1 MRPIRAAARP
11 IKAAAKPTGLPLWL
25 STWFGAGLL
34 PRAPGTFGSL
44 AALPCAWG
52 LVLLGGPWLLLG
64 GTVVTFTIGLW
75 ASARYM
81 TVAGVDDPGA
91 ICIDEV
97 VGQWLTLMV
106 APLDPLA
113 YLLGFVLFR
122 IADIAKPWPAS
133 WADRAVGG
141 PIGVMLDDLI
151 AAAYAGPILFLI
163 VQWLPA

>member
-11 IKAAAKPTGLPLWL
+11 IRAAAKPSGLPLWL

-34 PRAPGTFGSL
+34 PRAPGTWGAL

-64 GTVVTFTIGLW
+64 GTVATFGVGLW

-81 TVAGVDDPGA
+81 TIAGVDDPA
-91 ICIDEV
+91 VICIDEV
-97 VGQWLTLMV
+97 VGQWLTLMA

-122 IADIAKPWPAS
+122 IIDMAKPWPAS

-151 AAAYAGPILFLI
+151 AAAYAGPALFLL
-163 VQWLPA
+163 VQLLPA